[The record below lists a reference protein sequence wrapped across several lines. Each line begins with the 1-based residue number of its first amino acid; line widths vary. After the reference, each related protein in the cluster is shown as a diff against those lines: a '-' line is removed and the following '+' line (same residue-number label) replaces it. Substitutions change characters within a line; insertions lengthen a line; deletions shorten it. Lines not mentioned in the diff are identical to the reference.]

1 MSVEGADQQS
11 EKLFHYLK
19 KVAVELD
26 ETRARLREYEQRAT
40 EPVAVVGIGCRFP
53 GGVDGPDGLWDVVSA
68 GRDVVSEFP
77 TDRGWDVEGYTIRI
91 PTLRAKPTR
100 DGGHF

>member
-53 GGVDGPDGLWDVVSA
+53 GGVDGPDQPPQRRRLRRAKAPGAA
-68 GRDVVSEFP
+68 GRGRRWC
-77 TDRGWDVEGYTIRI
+77 RG
-91 PTLRAKPTR
+91 
-100 DGGHF
+100 